1 MADAKL
7 TQLTEDTTPST
18 TGLVYYVDD
27 PLGSPASRK
36 ATISN
41 LFSSGTYTP
50 TLGNV
55 TNVAASSVQQAFQYI
70 RIGSIVYVSGPV
82 TQDAT
87 TAATQ
92 TILSITLPFAS
103 NFGTTHDAV
112 GVATSQ
118 TSGEYGGAILSN
130 STSDFVILQTYPI
143 SNANIG
149 WRVSFMYTI
158 I

>member
-1 MADAKL
+1 M
-7 TQLTEDTTPST
+7 TDTKI
-18 TGLVYYVDD
+18 TGLTIGVPVGTDLVPYVSD
-27 PLGSPASRK
+27 PTGSPVTK
-36 ATISN
+36 AAY
-41 LFSSGTYTP
+41 LGVGTYTP

-55 TNVAASSVQQAFQYI
+55 TNVAASSVQQAFQYM
-70 RIGSIVYVSGPV
+70 RIGSIVYVAGAV

-87 TAATQ
+87 SAATQ
-92 TILSITLPFAS
+92 TVLSITLPFAS
-103 NFGTTHDAV
+103 NFATTHDAV